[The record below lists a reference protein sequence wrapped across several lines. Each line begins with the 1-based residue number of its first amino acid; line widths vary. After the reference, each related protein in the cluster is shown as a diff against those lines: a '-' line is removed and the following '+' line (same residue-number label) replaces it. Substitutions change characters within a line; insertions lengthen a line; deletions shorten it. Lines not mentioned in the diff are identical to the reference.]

1 MPYTPTSDLEE
12 EKLTFRLTVAAMIT
26 GILAAYPTCGF
37 FDEVML
43 GLQSIADMPV
53 SETLCMGDPC
63 LPQVHALNCL
73 KDIFSDARFGSS
85 SELHA
90 AKVLDIAAR
99 CLEHRM

>member
-1 MPYTPTSDLEE
+1 MPYTSTSDPEE
-12 EKLTFRLTVAAMIT
+12 EKLTSRITVAAMIT
-26 GILAAYPTCGF
+26 GILAAYPTGGF

-43 GLQSIADMPV
+43 DLQSIADTPV
-53 SETLCMGDPC
+53 SETLSMGELC

-73 KDIFSDARFGSS
+73 KDIFSDTRFGSS

-99 CLEHRM
+99 CLEHRT

>member
-1 MPYTPTSDLEE
+1 MPYTSTSDFEE
-12 EKLTFRLTVAAMIT
+12 EKLTSRLTVAAMIT
-26 GILAAYPTCGF
+26 GILAAYPTGGF

-43 GLQSIADMPV
+43 DLQSIADMPI
-53 SETLCMGDPC
+53 SEILSMGEPC

-90 AKVLDIAAR
+90 ANVMDIAAR
-99 CLEHRM
+99 CLEHRT